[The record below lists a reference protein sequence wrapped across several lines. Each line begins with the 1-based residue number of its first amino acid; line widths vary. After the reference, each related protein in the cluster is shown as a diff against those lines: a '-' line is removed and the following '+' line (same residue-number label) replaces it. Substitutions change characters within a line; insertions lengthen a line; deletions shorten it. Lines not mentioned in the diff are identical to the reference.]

1 MSAAPGPSTMGYAPR
16 ALATMAGFAER
27 EAVVDGRRRF
37 TYGGLHRRILG
48 MAGSLW
54 QHGVRPGQTVGVL
67 ALNPAESLFL
77 QFAVH
82 LLGCRSAWVAPSAP
96 PAFRHD
102 FLRLAAIDAFV
113 YDAHRVPELGAELA
127 DASPARVVF
136 RFGPADRD
144 VELAGECWPETL
156 PFDPAQTARP
166 VGSLF
171 QTGGTTGTP
180 KLVHHG
186 PAYFEALYRMSVQYG
201 RSGAPR
207 LRHLLHSGT
216 WHASAQVAAYMTL
229 LSGGTLHLQEGLEIG
244 AFLHTIEAE
253 RINSTLVMP
262 GQLYAL
268 LDDPR
273 FAGADLGSLQTL
285 SVSGAP
291 IAPTRL
297 AEAVRRLGPII
308 RVVYG
313 MSECPM
319 ISAATG
325 VRVDP
330 ARPDLLASC
339 GSAYG
344 DIRMQIRDPA
354 GAVLP
359 PGAVGDIW
367 VSGSLMMSE
376 YFGAPDLTGEAL
388 VDGWL
393 RTGDIGRLDDKGR
406 LYIVDRAK
414 DMIITGTGAVN
425 VYSRMVEDVL
435 LSHPDVRAAAVVGV
449 PDEAVGEA
457 VHAFVVAA
465 AGTGLSA
472 DQVRAHALT
481 QLSSIWAPKVV
492 HFLDALPLTGSG
504 KVDKKRLRAAA
515 APPSAAPV
523 SPAPVDPAA
532 MGPVG

>member
-1 MSAAPGPSTMGYAPR
+1 MGYAPR
-16 ALATMAGFAER
+16 ALTTMAGFAER
-27 EAVVDGRRRF
+27 EAVVDGLRRF

-48 MAGSLW
+48 MADGLW
-54 QHGVRPGQTVGVL
+54 RHGVRPGQTVGVL

-102 FLRLAAIDAFV
+102 FLRLAGIDAFV
-113 YDAHRVPELGAELA
+113 YDANRVAELGAELA
-127 DASPARVVF
+127 DASTARVVF

-144 VELAGECWPETL
+144 IELAGECWPETL
-156 PFDPAQTARP
+156 PFDPAQTAWP

-186 PAYFEALYRMSVQYG
+186 PAYFEALFRMSVQYG

-229 LSGGTLHLQEGLEIG
+229 LSGGTLHLQEGLEIE
-244 AFLHTIEAE
+244 AFLRTIEAE

-273 FAGADLGSLQTL
+273 LAGADLGSLQTL

-291 IAPTRL
+291 VAPTRL
-297 AEAVRRLGPII
+297 AEAVHRLGPII

-313 MSECPM
+313 MSESPM
-319 ISAATG
+319 ITAATG

-339 GSAYG
+339 GSVYG
-344 DIRMQIRDPA
+344 DTRVQIRDPA
-354 GAVLP
+354 GGAVLP
-359 PGAVGDIW
+359 PGAVGEIW
-367 VSGSLMMSE
+367 VSGTLMMSE
-376 YFGAPDLTGEAL
+376 YFGAPDLTAEAL

-393 RTGDIGRLDDKGR
+393 RTGDVGRLDDKGR

-449 PDEAVGEA
+449 PDESVGEV
-457 VHAFVVAA
+457 VHAFVVAS
-465 AGTGLSA
+465 AGTGLTA

-481 QLSSIWAPKVV
+481 QLSPIWAPKVV

-515 APPSAAPV
+515 
-523 SPAPVDPAA
+523 PVDPAA

>member
-1 MSAAPGPSTMGYAPR
+1 MPAAPGLSTVGYTPR
-16 ALATMAGFAER
+16 ALAAMSGFAER
-27 EAVVDGRRRF
+27 EAVVDGHRRF

-48 MAGSLW
+48 MADGLW
-54 QHGVRPGQTVGVL
+54 RHGVRPGQTVGVL
-67 ALNPAESLFL
+67 AVNPAESLFL

-96 PAFRHD
+96 AAFRQD
-102 FLRLAAIDAFV
+102 FLRLAGIDAFV
-113 YDAHRVPELGAELA
+113 YDAARVPELGAEMA
-127 DASPARVVF
+127 AASPARAVF

-144 VELAGECWPETL
+144 IELSGECWPETL

-166 VGSLF
+166 VGSVF

-186 PAYFEALYRMSVQYG
+186 PAYFEALYRLSVDYG

-229 LSGGTLHLQEGLEIG
+229 LSGGTLHLQEGLEIES
-244 AFLHTIEAE
+244 FLRVIGAE
-253 RINSTLVMP
+253 RINSTLVTP

-268 LDDPR
+268 LDDSR
-273 FAGADLGSLQTL
+273 LAGANLASLQTL

-291 IAPTRL
+291 LAPTRL
-297 AEAVRRLGPII
+297 AQAVERFGPIV

-319 ISAATG
+319 ITAATG

-330 ARPDLLASC
+330 TRPELLASC

-344 DIRMQIRDPA
+344 DVRLQVRDPDGAVLAA
-354 GAVLP
+354 GAV
-359 PGAVGDIW
+359 GEIW
-367 VSGSLMMSE
+367 VSGALMMSE
-376 YFGAPDLTGEAL
+376 YLGAPELTAETL

-393 RTGDIGRLDDKGR
+393 RTGDVGRMDAQGR

-435 LSHPDVRAAAVVGV
+435 LSHPDVRAAAVVGI
-449 PDEAVGEA
+449 PDESVGEV
-457 VHAFVVAA
+457 VHAFVV
-465 AGTGLSA
+465 TGPGADLSG

-481 QLSSIWAPKVV
+481 QLSPIWAPRVV
-492 HFLDALPLTGSG
+492 HFLEALPLTGSG
-504 KVDKKRLRAAA
+504 KVDKKRLRAEHAGA
-515 APPSAAPV
+515 TV
-523 SPAPVDPAA
+523 
-532 MGPVG
+532 GPVA

>member
-1 MSAAPGPSTMGYAPR
+1 MPAAPGLSTVGYAPH
-16 ALATMAGFAER
+16 ALAIMAGFAER
-27 EAVVDGRRRF
+27 EAAVDGHRRF

-48 MAGSLW
+48 MADVLW
-54 QHGVRPGQTVGVL
+54 RHGVRPGQTVGVL

-96 PAFRHD
+96 PAFRRD
-102 FLRLAAIDAFV
+102 FLRLAAVDAFV
-113 YDAHRVPELGAELA
+113 YDAGRVSELGAELA
-127 DASPARVVF
+127 DGSPARAVF

-144 VELAGECWPETL
+144 IELAGECLAERL

-186 PAYFEALYRMSVQYG
+186 PAYFEALYRMSVDYG
-201 RSGAPR
+201 RTGAPR

-229 LSGGTLHLQEGLEIG
+229 LSGGTLHLQEGLELDR
-244 AFLHTIEAE
+244 FLRTIEAE

-273 FAGADLGSLQTL
+273 VAAADLSSLQTL

-291 IAPTRL
+291 IAPSRL
-297 AEAVRRLGPII
+297 AEAARRFGPIL

-319 ISAATG
+319 ITAYQG

-330 ARPDLLASC
+330 TRPDLLASC
-339 GSAYG
+339 GSPYG
-344 DIRMQIRDPA
+344 DVRLQVRDA
-354 GAVLP
+354 DGAVLP
-359 PGAVGDIW
+359 EGAVGEIW
-367 VSGSLMMSE
+367 VSGTLMMAE
-376 YFGAPDLTGEAL
+376 YFGAPELTAEAL
-388 VDGWL
+388 VGGWL
-393 RTGDIGRLDDKGR
+393 RTGDIGRLDGKGR
-406 LYIVDRAK
+406 LYIVDRVK

-435 LSHPDVRAAAVVGV
+435 LSHPEISAAAVVGI
-449 PDEAVGEA
+449 PDKAVGEA
-457 VHAFVVAA
+457 VHAFVVPAA
-465 AGTGLSA
+465 DARLSA
-472 DQVRAHALT
+472 DEVRAHALT
-481 QLSSIWAPKVV
+481 QLSPIWAPREV
-492 HFLDALPLTGSG
+492 HFLNALPLTGSG
-504 KVDKKRLRAAA
+504 KVDKKRLRAEHAGA
-515 APPSAAPV
+515 TV
-523 SPAPVDPAA
+523 GPAA
-532 MGPVG
+532 